1 VKALRRWLVAALVL
15 VLSRGRRRPKVP
27 RQERIVPPAG
37 TSPGAELVVLALLG
51 AATLCAAAFI
61 AVYALDRLS
70 HQTQWLGLS
79 LGLAFTF
86 LAAACIVAANT
97 LIVTEELEE
106 DYPPPAH
113 PEEVEALDRLVAES
127 GDRITRKRL
136 LKLGAAGAGTALGAA
151 LLVPAVSLG
160 PLLDTSAFYR
170 TPWRRGRRLVDETGR
185 PLRAD
190 EIAEATFYTAYPEGA
205 NRENVGSPVLV
216 IRLDPALLRLPAGR
230 SQWAPD
236 GILAYSKICTH
247 AGCAINLYRSPL
259 FPAAEPK
266 PAFVCPCHYSTFD
279 PADGGSVVF
288 GPAGR
293 PLPQLPLEID
303 AAGNLR
309 AGGVFSG
316 PVGPSWWGVRLH
328 GARGPSA

>member
-1 VKALRRWLVAALVL
+1 MKALWRWLVATIVL
-15 VLSRGRRRPKVP
+15 VFSRGRRRPQVP
-27 RQERIVPPAG
+27 RRERIVPPGGA
-37 TSPGAELVVLALLG
+37 SPRAELVVLALLG
-51 AATLCAAAFI
+51 AATLCAIAFI
-61 AVYALDRLS
+61 AIYALDRLS
-70 HQTQWLGLS
+70 HQTQL
-79 LGLAFTF
+79 LGLALGLALAFI
-86 LAAACIVAANT
+86 AAACIVTANR

-113 PEEVEALDRLVAES
+113 PGQVEALDRLVDES
-127 GDRITRKRL
+127 GDRISRKRL
-136 LKLGAAGAGTALGAA
+136 LTLGAGAAGAALGAA

-160 PLLDTSAFYR
+160 PLLDTAALYR

-185 PLRAD
+185 PFRAD
-190 EIAEATFYTAYPEGA
+190 EIEEATFYTAYPEGA
-205 NRENVGSPVLV
+205 SREEVGSPLLV
-216 IRLDPALLRLPAGR
+216 IRLDPKLLRLPQGRAG
-230 SQWAPD
+230 WAPQ

-279 PADGGSVVF
+279 PTTGGTVIF

-293 PLPQLPLEID
+293 NLPQLPLLVD
-303 AAGNLR
+303 SGGHLC

-316 PVGPSWWGVRLH
+316 AVGPSWWGVRLH
-328 GARGPSA
+328 GARS

>member
-1 VKALRRWLVAALVL
+1 MKALWRWLVATIVL
-15 VLSRGRRRPKVP
+15 VFSRGRRRPQVP
-27 RQERIVPPAG
+27 RRERIVPPGGA
-37 TSPGAELVVLALLG
+37 SPRAELVVLALLG
-51 AATLCAAAFI
+51 AATLCAIAFI
-61 AVYALDRLS
+61 AIYALDRLS
-70 HQTQWLGLS
+70 HQTQL
-79 LGLAFTF
+79 LGLALGLALAFI
-86 LAAACIVAANT
+86 AAACIVTANR

-113 PEEVEALDRLVAES
+113 PGQVEALDRLVDES
-127 GDRITRKRL
+127 GDRISRKRL
-136 LKLGAAGAGTALGAA
+136 LTLGAGAAGAALGAA

-160 PLLDTSAFYR
+160 PLLDTAALYR

-185 PLRAD
+185 PFRAD
-190 EIAEATFYTAYPEGA
+190 EIEEATFYTAYPEGA
-205 NRENVGSPVLV
+205 SREEVGSPLLV
-216 IRLDPALLRLPAGR
+216 IRLDPKLLRLPQGRAG
-230 SQWAPD
+230 WAPQ

-279 PADGGSVVF
+279 PSTGGTVIF

-293 PLPQLPLEID
+293 NLPQLPLVVD
-303 AAGNLR
+303 PSGYLR

-316 PVGPSWWGVRLH
+316 AVGPSWWGVRLH
-328 GARGPSA
+328 GARS

>member
-1 VKALRRWLVAALVL
+1 VKALWRWLVATIVL
-15 VLSRGRRRPKVP
+15 VFSRGRRRPQVP
-27 RQERIVPPAG
+27 RRERIVPPG
-37 TSPGAELVVLALLG
+37 GSSPRAELVVLALLG
-51 AATLCAAAFI
+51 AATLCAIAFI
-61 AVYALDRLS
+61 AIYALDRLS
-70 HQTQWLGLS
+70 HQTQL
-79 LGLAFTF
+79 LGLALGLALAFI
-86 LAAACIVAANT
+86 AAACIVTANR

-113 PEEVEALDRLVAES
+113 PGQVEALDRLVDES
-127 GDRITRKRL
+127 GDRISRKRL
-136 LKLGAAGAGTALGAA
+136 LTLGAGAAGAALGAA

-160 PLLDTSAFYR
+160 PLLDTAALYR

-185 PLRAD
+185 PFRAD
-190 EIAEATFYTAYPEGA
+190 EIEEATFYTAYPEGA
-205 NRENVGSPVLV
+205 SREEVGSPLLV
-216 IRLDPALLRLPAGR
+216 IRLDPKLLRLPQGRAG
-230 SQWAPD
+230 WAPQ

-279 PADGGSVVF
+279 PTTGGTVIF

-293 PLPQLPLEID
+293 NLPQLPLLVD
-303 AAGNLR
+303 SGGHLR

-316 PVGPSWWGVRLH
+316 AVGPSWWGVRLH
-328 GARGPSA
+328 GARS

>member
-1 VKALRRWLVAALVL
+1 MGKARAFLIAAAALL
-15 VLSRGRRRPKVP
+15 VGRRRHRRLRPGEREPIVAAPVP
-27 RQERIVPPAG
+27 R
-37 TSPGAELVVLALLG
+37 SPDAELVAIGLLLAS
-51 AATLCAAAFI
+51 AACGIAFVVI
-61 AVYALDRLS
+61 YVLDRLPA
-70 HQTQWLGLS
+70 HTQL
-79 LGLAFTF
+79 LGLALGLALAFI
-86 LAAACIVAANT
+86 AAACIVTANW

-113 PEEVEALDRLVAES
+113 PEQVEALDRLVAES

-136 LKLGAAGAGTALGAA
+136 LKLGAAGAGAALGAA

-160 PLLDTSAFYR
+160 PLIDTAALYR

-185 PLRAD
+185 PFRAA

-205 NRENVGSPVLV
+205 SREEVGSPLLV
-216 IRLDPALLRLPAGR
+216 IRLDPKLLRLPQGR
-230 SQWAPD
+230 SGWAPH

-279 PADGGSVVF
+279 PATGGTVIF

-293 PLPQLPLEID
+293 PLPQLPLVVD
-303 AAGNLR
+303 PSGYLR

-316 PVGPSWWGVRLH
+316 AVGPGWWGVRLH
-328 GARGPSA
+328 GARS

>member
-1 VKALRRWLVAALVL
+1 VKALWRWLVATIVL
-15 VLSRGRRRPKVP
+15 VFSRGRRRPQVP
-27 RQERIVPPAG
+27 RRERIVPPGGA
-37 TSPGAELVVLALLG
+37 SPRAELVVLALLG
-51 AATLCAAAFI
+51 AATLCAIAFI
-61 AVYALDRLS
+61 AIYALDRLS
-70 HQTQWLGLS
+70 HQTQL
-79 LGLAFTF
+79 LGLALGLALAFI
-86 LAAACIVAANT
+86 AAACIVTANR

-113 PEEVEALDRLVAES
+113 PGQVEALDRLVDES
-127 GDRITRKRL
+127 GDRISRKRL
-136 LKLGAAGAGTALGAA
+136 LTLGAGAAGAALGAA

-160 PLLDTSAFYR
+160 PLLDTAALYR

-185 PLRAD
+185 PFRAD
-190 EIAEATFYTAYPEGA
+190 EIEEATFYTAYPEGA
-205 NRENVGSPVLV
+205 SREEVGSPLLV
-216 IRLDPALLRLPAGR
+216 IRLDPKLLRLPQGRAG
-230 SQWAPD
+230 WAPQ

-279 PADGGSVVF
+279 PTTGGTVIF

-293 PLPQLPLEID
+293 NLPQLPLLVD
-303 AAGNLR
+303 SGGHLC

-316 PVGPSWWGVRLH
+316 AVGPSWWGVRLH
-328 GARGPSA
+328 GARS

>member
-1 VKALRRWLVAALVL
+1 MKALWRWLVATIVL
-15 VLSRGRRRPKVP
+15 VFSRGRRRPQVP
-27 RQERIVPPAG
+27 RRERIVPPG
-37 TSPGAELVVLALLG
+37 GSSPRAELVVLALLG
-51 AATLCAAAFI
+51 AATLCAIAFI
-61 AVYALDRLS
+61 AIYALDRLS
-70 HQTQWLGLS
+70 HQTQL
-79 LGLAFTF
+79 LGLALGLALAFI
-86 LAAACIVAANT
+86 AAACIVTANR

-113 PEEVEALDRLVAES
+113 PGQVEALDRLVDES
-127 GDRITRKRL
+127 GDRISRKRL
-136 LKLGAAGAGTALGAA
+136 LTLGAGAAGAALGAA

-160 PLLDTSAFYR
+160 PLLDTAALYR

-185 PLRAD
+185 PFRAD
-190 EIAEATFYTAYPEGA
+190 EIEEATFYTAYPEGA
-205 NRENVGSPVLV
+205 SREEVGSPLLV
-216 IRLDPALLRLPAGR
+216 IRLDPKLLRLPQGRAG
-230 SQWAPD
+230 WAPQ

-279 PADGGSVVF
+279 PTTGGTVIF

-293 PLPQLPLEID
+293 NLPQLRLLVD
-303 AAGNLR
+303 SGGHLR

-316 PVGPSWWGVRLH
+316 AVGPSWWGVRLH
-328 GARGPSA
+328 GARS

>member
-1 VKALRRWLVAALVL
+1 MTALWRWLVAAIVL
-15 VLSRGRRRPKVP
+15 VFSRGRRRPKAPP
-27 RQERIVPPAG
+27 RERIVPPG
-37 TSPGAELVVLALLG
+37 GSNPRAELVALALLG
-51 AATLCAAAFI
+51 AATLCAVAFI
-61 AVYALDRLS
+61 AIYALDRLP
-70 HQTQWLGLS
+70 HQTQL
-79 LGLAFTF
+79 LGLALGLALAFI
-86 LAAACIVAANT
+86 AAACIVTANW

-113 PEEVEALDRLVAES
+113 PEQVEALDRLVAES

-136 LKLGAAGAGTALGAA
+136 LKLGAAGAGAALGAA

-160 PLLDTSAFYR
+160 PLIDTAALYR

-185 PLRAD
+185 PFRAA

-205 NRENVGSPVLV
+205 SREEVGSPLLV
-216 IRLDPALLRLPAGR
+216 IRLDPKLLRLPQGR
-230 SQWAPD
+230 SGWAPH

-279 PADGGSVVF
+279 PATGGTVIF

-293 PLPQLPLEID
+293 PLPQLPLVVD
-303 AAGNLR
+303 PSGYLR

-316 PVGPSWWGVRLH
+316 AVGPGWWGVRLH
-328 GARGPSA
+328 GARS